1 MAEEKK
7 KTIKVA
13 SPQTGCAACMPN
25 TMKIPLGPQHPALKE
40 PTHFL
45 LEVEGE
51 VIINAT
57 PRIGYVHRG
66 IEKLAETKTYS
77 ANLTLVERVCG
88 ICSHVHSISLV
99 NAAENVLAMDGFE
112 VPERAQ
118 FIRTIVL
125 ELERIHSHILWLGV
139 AAHEIGFDTLFMLS
153 WRDRELTMDL
163 LEDIS
168 GNRVNYAINEVGG
181 TRRDINQQQSDKLLK
196 YMKITKERVQ
206 RYTEIALKENTIRMR
221 TQDVGI
227 LLPSKAKELCSVGPT
242 ARASGIAID
251 VRYDDPYSAYSGE
264 LHDIFNV
271 ITYDTNDVFSRVVVR
286 VIETV
291 EACDYIIWMIKNMP
305 DGPIYKKAPRRIPE
319 ARVLS
324 RTEAPRGELIHY
336 LWSNNTNK
344 PYRLKITTPTLSNI
358 MSVSEMMKGDYLADS
373 TITLA
378 SIDPCFSCEDRMI
391 TVVNKDRRKPKI
403 THLTETAM
411 RQYSKDWYAKNKG
424 WKK

>member
-1 MAEEKK
+1 MVDKK
-7 KTIKVA
+7 KIKVG
-13 SPQTGCAACMPN
+13 SPQTGCSACMPN
-25 TMKIPLGPQHPALKE
+25 TFEIPLGPQHPALKE

-51 VIINAT
+51 IIVKAT

-88 ICSHVHSISLV
+88 ICSHIHSITLA
-99 NAAENVLAMDGFE
+99 NAAEAALALEGFE
-112 VPERAQ
+112 VPMRAQ
-118 FIRTIVL
+118 YIRTIVA
-125 ELERIHSHILWLGV
+125 ELERIHSHILWFGV

-168 GNRVNYAINEVGG
+168 GNRVNYAMNEIGG
-181 TRRDINQQQSDKLLK
+181 SRRDLNQAQIDRMLK
-196 YMKITKERVQ
+196 YMDITEERME
-206 RYTEIALKENTIRMR
+206 RYKDICLAEDTIHMR
-221 TQDVGI
+221 TQNVGI
-227 LLPSKAKELCSVGPT
+227 LLPSKAKELCACGPT
-242 ARASGIAID
+242 ARASGVATDI
-251 VRYDDPYSAYSGE
+251 RYDDPYSAYGE
-264 LHDIFNV
+264 FRDIFNV

-286 VIETV
+286 IIETI
-291 EACDYIIWMIKNMP
+291 EACKYIKWMLKNLP
-305 DGPIYKKAPRRIPE
+305 KGPIFAKPPRKVPE
-319 ARVLS
+319 AQVLS

-336 LWSNNTNK
+336 IWSNNTNK

-358 MSVSEMMKGDYLADS
+358 NTVSEMMKGDYIADS

-391 TVVNKDRRKPKI
+391 TIVNKDRRKPKI
-403 THLTETAM
+403 ETWSESQL
-411 RQYSKDWYAKNKG
+411 RKYTKDWYANKG

>member
-1 MAEEKK
+1 LAEKK
-7 KTIKVA
+7 EIKVEV
-13 SPQTGCAACMPN
+13 PKTGCASCMPK
-25 TMKIPLGPQHPALKE
+25 TMMIPLGPQHPALKE

-51 VIINAT
+51 VIVNAT

-88 ICSHVHSISLV
+88 ICSHVHSVSLA
-99 NAAENVLAMDGFE
+99 NAAETALAMDGFE

-118 FIRTIVL
+118 YIRTIVL
-125 ELERIHSHILWLGV
+125 ELERIHSHILWLGI

-168 GNRVNYAINEVGG
+168 GNRVNYAINEIGG
-181 TRRDINQQQSDKLLK
+181 CRRDINQSQKDLLIK
-196 YMKITKERVQ
+196 YMDITLQ
-206 RYTEIALKENTIRMR
+206 RLARYVDICLKEDTVAKR
-221 TQDVGI
+221 TQGVGI
-227 LLPSKAKELCSVGPT
+227 LLPSKARELCAVGPT
-242 ARASGIAID
+242 ARASGIKID
-251 VRYDDPYSAYSGE
+251 VRYDDPYSAYPQ
-264 LHDIFNV
+264 LRDNLLKV

-286 VIETV
+286 LLETV
-291 EACDYIIWMIKNMP
+291 EACEYIKWLTKNIP
-305 DGPIYKKAPRRIPE
+305 EGPIYKKAPRRIPE
-319 ARVLS
+319 AKVLA

-358 MSVSEMMKGDYLADS
+358 FSVSEMMKGDFIADS

-391 TVVNKDRRKPKI
+391 TYVNNDRRKPK
-403 THLTETAM
+403 TWTWTMDQA
-411 RQYSKDWYAKNKG
+411 RNYSKKWYQNKG

>member
-1 MAEEKK
+1 MSNKK
-7 KTIKVA
+7 KTIKVG
-13 SPQTGCAACMPN
+13 SPQTGCSACMPN
-25 TMKIPLGPQHPALKE
+25 TLEIPLGPQHPALKE

-51 VIINAT
+51 IIVNAT

-88 ICSHVHSISLV
+88 ICSHIHSISLA
-99 NAAENVLAMDGFE
+99 NAAETALALEGFE
-112 VPERAQ
+112 VPLRAQ
-118 FIRTIVL
+118 YIRTIVA

-168 GNRVNYAINEVGG
+168 GNRVNYAMNEIGG
-181 TRRDINQQQSDKLLK
+181 SRRDLSQEQIDRMIK
-196 YMKITKERVQ
+196 YMDITEERML
-206 RYTEIALKENTIRMR
+206 RYKDICLKENTIRMR
-221 TQDVGI
+221 TEGVGI
-227 LLPSKAKELCSVGPT
+227 LLPSKAKELCACGPT

-251 VRYDDPYSAYSGE
+251 VRYDDPYSAYGE
-264 LHDIFNV
+264 FRDIFNV
-271 ITYDTNDVFSRVVVR
+271 ATFDTNDVFSRVVVR
-286 VIETV
+286 VIETID
-291 EACDYIIWMIKNMP
+291 ACHYIKWMLKNMP
-305 DGPIYKKAPRRIPE
+305 KGPIFAKPPRKVPE
-319 ARVLS
+319 AHVLS

-344 PYRLKITTPTLSNI
+344 PYRLKITTPTLANI
-358 MSVSEMMKGDYLADS
+358 MSVSEMLKGDYIADS

-391 TVVNKDRRKPKI
+391 TIVNKDRRKPKI
-403 THLTETAM
+403 ETMTESQL
-411 RQYSKDWYAKNKG
+411 RRYSKNWYANKG

>member
-1 MAEEKK
+1 LAEKK
-7 KTIKVA
+7 EIKVEV
-13 SPQTGCAACMPN
+13 PKTGCASCMPK
-25 TMKIPLGPQHPALKE
+25 TMMIPLGPQHPALKE

-51 VIINAT
+51 VIVNAT

-88 ICSHVHSISLV
+88 ICSHVHSVSLA
-99 NAAENVLAMDGFE
+99 NAAETALAMDGFE

-118 FIRTIVL
+118 YIRTIVL
-125 ELERIHSHILWLGV
+125 ELERIHSHILWLGI

-168 GNRVNYAINEVGG
+168 GNRVNYAINEIGG
-181 TRRDINQQQSDKLLK
+181 CRRDINQSQKDLLIK
-196 YMKITKERVQ
+196 YMDITLQ
-206 RYTEIALKENTIRMR
+206 RLARYVDICLKEDTVAKR
-221 TQDVGI
+221 TQGVGI
-227 LLPSKAKELCSVGPT
+227 LLPSKARELCAVGPT
-242 ARASGIAID
+242 ARASGIKID
-251 VRYDDPYSAYSGE
+251 VRYDDPYSAYPQ
-264 LHDIFNV
+264 LRDNLLKV

-286 VIETV
+286 LLETV
-291 EACDYIIWMIKNMP
+291 EACEYIKWLTKNMP
-305 DGPIYKKAPRRIPE
+305 EGPIYKKAPRRIPE
-319 ARVLS
+319 AKVLA

-358 MSVSEMMKGDYLADS
+358 FSVSEMMKGDFIADS

-391 TVVNKDRRKPKI
+391 TYVNNDRRKPK
-403 THLTETAM
+403 TWTWTMDQA
-411 RQYSKDWYAKNKG
+411 RNYSKKWYQNKG

>member
-1 MAEEKK
+1 ME
-7 KTIKVA
+7 
-13 SPQTGCAACMPN
+13 
-25 TMKIPLGPQHPALKE
+25 IPLGPQHPALKE

-51 VIINAT
+51 VIVNAT

-77 ANLTLVERVCG
+77 QNLTLVERVCG
-88 ICSHVHSISLV
+88 ICSHIHSISLV
-99 NAAENVLAMDGFE
+99 NAVETALGLEGFE

-118 FIRTIVL
+118 YIRTIVS

-153 WRDRELTMDL
+153 WRDRELTMDI

-168 GNRVNYAINEVGG
+168 GNRVNYGINEVGG
-181 TRRDINQQQSDKLLK
+181 TRRDLSQEQIDRMDK
-196 YMKITKERVQ
+196 YMDITIERLK
-206 RYTEIALKENTIRMR
+206 RYTDICLKEDTIRVR
-221 TQDVGI
+221 TQGIGI
-227 LLPSKAKELCSVGPT
+227 LLPSTAKKLCAVGPT
-242 ARASGIAID
+242 ARASGLKID
-251 VRYDDPYSAYSGE
+251 VRYDDPYNAYDGP
-264 LHDIFNV
+264 LRDIFNV

-286 VIETV
+286 LLETI
-291 EACDYIIWMIKNMP
+291 EACRYVKWMLKNLP
-305 DGPIYKKAPRRIPE
+305 EGPVFAKPPRKVPE
-319 ARVLS
+319 AHILS

-344 PYRLKITTPTLSNI
+344 PYRLKITTPTLANI
-358 MSVSEMMKGDYLADS
+358 LSVAEMLKGDYIADS
-373 TITLA
+373 TISLA

-391 TVVNKDRRKPKI
+391 TVVNRDRRKAKVD
-403 THLTETAM
+403 TFTMDQLRKFSREWH
-411 RQYSKDWYAKNKG
+411 AKNKR

>member
-1 MAEEKK
+1 MADKK
-7 KTIKVA
+7 KIKVG
-13 SPQTGCAACMPN
+13 SPQTGCSSCMPN
-25 TMKIPLGPQHPALKE
+25 TFEIPLGPQHPALKE

-51 VIINAT
+51 IIVNAT

-88 ICSHVHSISLV
+88 ICSHIHSISLA
-99 NAAENVLAMDGFE
+99 NAAEGALALEGFE
-112 VPERAQ
+112 VPIRAQ
-118 FIRTIVL
+118 YIRTIVA

-168 GNRVNYAINEVGG
+168 GNRVNYAMNEIGG
-181 TRRDINQQQSDKLLK
+181 SRRDMNQGQIDQMLK
-196 YMKITKERVQ
+196 YMDITMERMERYKE
-206 RYTEIALKENTIRMR
+206 ICLNENTIRMR
-221 TQDVGI
+221 TEGVGI
-227 LLPSKAKELCSVGPT
+227 LLPQKAKELCAVGPH

-251 VRYDDPYSAYSGE
+251 VRYDDPYSAYGE
-264 LHDIFNV
+264 FRDIFNV

-286 VIETV
+286 IIETI
-291 EACDYIIWMIKNMP
+291 EACIYIKWMLKNLP
-305 DGPIYKKAPRRIPE
+305 EGPIFKKAPRKVPE
-319 ARVLS
+319 AQILS

-358 MSVSEMMKGDYLADS
+358 NTVSEMMKGDYLADS

-391 TVVNKDRRKPKI
+391 TVVNKDRRKAKI
-403 THLTETAM
+403 ETWTESQF
-411 RQYSKDWYAKNKG
+411 RKYSNDWHAVNKR

>member
-1 MAEEKK
+1 MAEK

-25 TMKIPLGPQHPALKE
+25 TMNIPLGPQHPALKE

-51 VIINAT
+51 VIVNAT

-88 ICSHVHSISLV
+88 ICSHVHSVSLA
-99 NAAENVLAMDGFE
+99 NAVETALALDGFE

-125 ELERIHSHILWLGV
+125 ELERIHSHILWLGI

-153 WRDRELTMDL
+153 WRDRELTMDI

-168 GNRVNYAINEVGG
+168 GNRVNYAINEIGG
-181 TRRDINQQQSDKLLK
+181 TRRDLSQEQIDRTLK
-196 YMKITKERVQ
+196 YMHTTKERLL
-206 RYTEIALKENTIRMR
+206 RYKDICLTENTIRMR

-227 LLPSKAKELCSVGPT
+227 LLPSKAKELCAVGPT
-242 ARASGIAID
+242 ARASGLKID
-251 VRYDDPYSAYSGE
+251 VRYDDPHSAYGGG
-264 LHDIFNV
+264 LRDIFNV
-271 ITYDTNDVFSRVVVR
+271 ITFDTNDVFSRVVVR
-286 VIETV
+286 VLETV
-291 EACDYIIWMIKNMP
+291 EACDYIIWLLENLP
-305 DGPIYKKAPRRIPE
+305 EGPVIKKAPRNVPE
-319 ARVLS
+319 AHVLS

-344 PYRLKITTPTLSNI
+344 PYRLKITTPTIANI
-358 MSVSEMMKGDYLADS
+358 MSVSEMLKGDYIADS

-378 SIDPCFSCEDRMI
+378 SLDPCFSCEDRMI
-391 TVVNKDRRKPKI
+391 TIVNKDRRKPKI
-403 THLTETAM
+403 TYMTQQAL
-411 RQYSKDWYAKNKG
+411 RQYSKDWYENKG

>member
-1 MAEEKK
+1 MAEEK

-25 TMKIPLGPQHPALKE
+25 TLNIPLGPQHPALKE

-51 VIINAT
+51 VIVNAT

-88 ICSHVHSISLV
+88 ICSHVHSVSLV
-99 NAAENVLAMDGFE
+99 NAVETALATEGFE

-139 AAHEIGFDTLFMLS
+139 AAHEIGFDTMFMLS
-153 WRDRELTMDL
+153 WRDRELTMDI

-181 TRRDINQQQSDKLLK
+181 TRRDLNQEQIDRILK
-196 YMKITKERVQ
+196 YMEITKERML
-206 RYTEIALKENTIRMR
+206 RYADIAMKENTIRMR

-227 LLPSKAKELCSVGPT
+227 LHTAKAKELCSVGPT
-242 ARASGIAID
+242 ARASNVAID
-251 VRYDDPYSAYSGE
+251 VRYDDPYSSYGGG
-264 LHDIFNV
+264 LRDILKV
-271 ITYDTNDVFSRVVVR
+271 VTYDTNDVFSRVVVR
-286 VIETV
+286 VLETV
-291 EACDYIIWMIKNMP
+291 NSCDQIIWLLKNLP
-305 DGPIYKKAPRRIPE
+305 DGPVYKKAPRKIPE
-319 ARVLS
+319 AKVLS
-324 RTEAPRGELIHY
+324 RTEPPRGELIHY

-344 PYRLKITTPTLSNI
+344 PYRLKITTPTIANI
-358 MSVSEMMKGDYLADS
+358 MSVSEMLKGDYIADS

-378 SIDPCFSCEDRMI
+378 SLDPCFSCEDRTI
-391 TVVNKDRRKPKI
+391 TIINKDRRKPKI
-403 THLTETAM
+403 TNMTQDAL